1 MGIPP
6 KIIEQAISR
15 FLNLE
20 KSQWIHKPNFNYVKN
35 LPIISRDDLR
45 NVKMNKGFYTGRT
58 SGSTG
63 EPLSI
68 EKTELDYVWYIAT
81 NLREY
86 QWRKW
91 NVSKTLAVISASE
104 KRLDY
109 SSWGIPFYLAP
120 TQGMK
125 YCIGYESISVLQRW
139 IEHKNPHY
147 IQAPPSIISQLDLTK
162 VTNYI
167 DHKGSGELGGSMYSS
182 EECGTIAI
190 QCPDNPEVM
199 HVMENIIVE
208 VDDDGGIIITSL
220 SNPYVKRYKHGDH
233 IEMGECNCGRTLQ
246 TIKKIQGRV
255 RNMFVMPNGD
265 KKWPMIG
272 SKDYYEK
279 FGIKRYQAIQTDL
292 KTIELSIISEPL
304 GDREEELKL
313 LVREWIDSPINV
325 IIKYVNEFPKYKF
338 EEFISLV
345 K

>member
-1 MGIPP
+1 MGVPP
-6 KIIEQAISR
+6 KLIEHAVEL
-15 FLNLE
+15 FNFLE
-20 KSQWIHKPNFNYVKN
+20 KTQWSHKPNFKSIEG
-35 LPIISRDDLR
+35 LPIINRDVLR
-45 NVKMNKGFYTGRT
+45 KTKMEKEFYTSKT

-63 EPLSI
+63 EPVSV
-68 EKTELDYVWYIAT
+68 EKTYLDYVWYIVT
-81 NLREY
+81 NVRELI
-86 QWRKW
+86 WRKW
-91 NVSKTLAVISASE
+91 DVTKTIAVISANT
-104 KRLDY
+104 KQIDY
-109 SSWGIPFYLAP
+109 PSWGIPYQIFP
-120 TQGMK
+120 VQGIK

-139 IEHKNPHY
+139 LENKNPHY
-147 IQAPPSIISQLDLTK
+147 IQAPPSIIAQLDLTK
-162 VTNYI
+162 IPNYI

-199 HVMENIIVE
+199 HVMENMIVE
-208 VDDDGGIIITSL
+208 VDDDGGIVITST
-220 SNPYVKRYKHGDH
+220 SNPYIKRYKHGDH

-246 TIKKIQGRV
+246 TIKKIHGRV

-279 FGIKRYQAIQTDL
+279 FGIKRYKAVQTDL
-292 KTIELSIISEPL
+292 NTIELSIICEPL

-313 LVREWIDSPINV
+313 LVQKWIDSPINV
-325 IIKYVNEFPKYKF
+325 IIKYVDEFPKYKF